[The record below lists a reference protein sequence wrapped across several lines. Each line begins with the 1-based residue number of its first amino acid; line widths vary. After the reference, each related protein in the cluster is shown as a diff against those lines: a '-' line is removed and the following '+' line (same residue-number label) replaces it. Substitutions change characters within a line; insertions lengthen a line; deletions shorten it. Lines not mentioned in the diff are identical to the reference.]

1 MEINPKKLNPVG
13 FHLMKLMQD
22 ITIRFIILF
31 GGSSSGKT
39 YSVAQMVLIF
49 TLWEGTNTLVM
60 RKVGASIKDSIY
72 QDFVTAASQLGISK
86 MFKFSDGVKT
96 IKCLT
101 NGARIVFKG
110 LDDSEKIK
118 GLSSFKRVVMDEWS
132 EFDEED
138 FKQIRLRLRGMEGQ
152 QIICTFNPIK
162 ETHWIKKKLFD
173 TQKWHDVPMEIQ
185 IAGRV
190 IPSELTG
197 VKSIRMNEPREIM
210 HKRTGEIIHHDPD
223 TVVIQTTYLNNFWV
237 VGSPDGTYGY
247 YDEQCIATFEF
258 DRINDPDY
266 YNVYALGEWGVI
278 RTGSEFFGSF
288 NRGKHSK
295 EISYNSSL
303 PVHIC
308 VDSNVL
314 PYITCTYWQVDIG
327 AKTTIYQFDE
337 TLATSPNNTV
347 RKAAKLVAKRLRE
360 LAPEKIFI
368 HGDASTRASN
378 NIDDEKRSF
387 LDLFIDT
394 LHKEGI
400 EVEDK
405 VSTKNPSVP
414 MSGEFINAI
423 FDEIIPGYE
432 IVIGENCKTSIE
444 DYMSVQKDVNG
455 AILKTKVKNK
465 ITMQTYEEHGHIS
478 DTFRYIVTDILRDEF
493 LLFSNRRKR
502 NLYAKDGTIH
512 FYNPNTDCQY
522 SRDIV
527 YAQPNINGKYV
538 MVHGKM
544 CGDRWH
550 ITNIA
555 FRETTSTEEIRQ
567 SLVAEQGVQTIVECA
582 SAYFRFVRELR
593 KDIPSVRVMNE
604 ASDIDQR
611 IAATSDFVREH
622 LLFNE
627 TKLSDDVEYAQF
639 MNNMLDYNKD
649 SDSKEASAVLSGF
662 VKFVLKF
669 DFESNSNATT

>member
-173 TQKWHDVPMEIQ
+173 TQKWHDVPMEIK
-185 IAGRV
+185 IAGSA
-190 IPSELTG
+190 IPSELTA

-258 DRINDPDY
+258 DRLNDPDY

-295 EISYNSSL
+295 EVYYNSSL

-337 TLATSPNNTV
+337 TLASSPNNTV
-347 RKAAKLVAKRLRE
+347 RKSAKLVAKRLRE
-360 LAPEKIFI
+360 LAPDKIFI

-432 IVIGENCKTSIE
+432 IVIGDNCKTSIE

-478 DTFRYIVTDILRDEF
+478 DTFRYIVTDVLRDEF

-662 VKFVLKF
+662 VKFVVKF
-669 DFESNSNATT
+669 DFESNNNATT